1 MGIKDKAVSGVKWNT
16 VATVYGMVI
25 QLLRIAILTRLLE
38 KSDFGIVAIAA
49 MVISFTDI
57 FSDLGFTVAIIHK
70 QDVTKNQFSSL
81 YWMNLF
87 TSTVLF
93 AGVALISPIFSRFY
107 HEPILTTIIPLLGIQ
122 IFLNAFGK
130 LFQTIKTRNLEFKF
144 LSIVKMA
151 SYTIGFIAT
160 TILAYLGFGVYS
172 LVIGQLVQV
181 AINQLCYTIAGTKEI
196 KISFHFNYG
205 EISEFIKIGIY
216 QLGANFLDFVSNKI
230 DVFLIGRFFGM
241 ADLGIYNLAKDLIL
255 KPKQIIATLINSVVS
270 AAFAKI
276 QSNLAL
282 VRETYTKMADVVS
295 FITVP
300 IYILMAVYAEP
311 IVTIVYSADYLEVAS
326 LLRILSFVGLLSSID
341 SLAATIIMAFG
352 RTEIGFI
359 WTTVRVVLSIVMI
372 LIASSM
378 SIYAVAYGL
387 LIVSILSFILYWR
400 FAIYQIIK
408 LKLLDYIKS
417 IMYNVLIAISLA
429 VIFVLVKLFL
439 PDTMS
444 FSIMQMCA
452 FLISY
457 LLVIMVCR
465 KNIKASLLQILRR
478 KVSE

>member
-57 FSDLGFTVAIIHK
+57 FSDLGLTVAIIHK

-87 TSTVLF
+87 TSTILF
-93 AGVALISPIFSRFY
+93 AGVALSSPIFSRFY
-107 HEPILTTIIPLLGIQ
+107 NEPILTTIIPLLGIQ

-144 LSIVKMA
+144 LSLVKIT
-151 SYTIGFIAT
+151 SYTIGFIT
-160 TILAYLGFGVYS
+160 TTVLAYLGLGVYS

-181 AINQLCYTIAGTKEI
+181 AINQLCYTIAGSKEI
-196 KISFHFNYG
+196 KISFHFNYS
-205 EISEFIKIGIY
+205 EISEFIKIGVY

-255 KPKQIIATLINSVVS
+255 KPKQIISTLINSVVS

-282 VRETYTKMADVVS
+282 VRETYVKMADLVS

-300 IYILMAVYAEP
+300 IYILMAVYAES
-311 IVTIVYSADYLEVAS
+311 IVTIIYSADYLEVAA

-352 RTEIGFI
+352 RTEIGLI
-359 WTTVRVVLSIVMI
+359 WTTVRVVLSIVTI

-378 SIYAVAYGL
+378 SISAVAYGL
-387 LIVSILSFILYWR
+387 LIVAIISFVLYWR

-408 LKLLDYIKS
+408 LKLSDYVRS
-417 IMYNVLIAISLA
+417 IMYNVFIAVSLA
-429 VIFVLVKLFL
+429 ALFALTKSFL
-439 PDTMS
+439 PGNITCD
-444 FSIMQMCA
+444 IIQMTV
-452 FLISY
+452 FLSLY
-457 LLVIMVCR
+457 LLIIMLYR
-465 KNIKASLLQILRR
+465 KSIKESVKQLLRR
-478 KVSE
+478 NVS

>member
-25 QLLRIAILTRLLE
+25 QLLRIAFLTRLLE

-87 TSTVLF
+87 TSTILF
-93 AGVALISPIFSRFY
+93 VGVTLSSPIFSRFY
-107 HEPILTTIIPLLGIQ
+107 NEPILTTIIPLLGIQ

-144 LSIVKMA
+144 LSIVKIA
-151 SYTIGFIAT
+151 SYTIGFITT
-160 TILAYLGFGVYS
+160 TILAYLGLGIYS

-181 AINQLCYTIAGTKEI
+181 AINQLCYTIAGSKEI
-196 KISFHFNYG
+196 KITFHFNYS
-205 EISEFIKIGIY
+205 EISDFIKIGIY

-241 ADLGIYNLAKDLIL
+241 SDLGIYNLAKDLIL
-255 KPKQIIATLINSVVS
+255 KPKQIISTLINSVVS

-282 VRETYTKMADVVS
+282 VRETYVKMADLVS

-300 IYILMAVYAEP
+300 IYILMAVYAES
-311 IVTIVYSADYLEVAS
+311 IVTIIYSAEYLEVAS
-326 LLRILSFVGLLSSID
+326 LLRVLSFVGLLSSID

-359 WTTVRVVLSIVMI
+359 WTTIRVVLSLVTI

-387 LIVSILSFILYWR
+387 LIVSIISFVLYWR

-408 LKLLDYIKS
+408 LKLYDYVRS
-417 IMYNVLIAISLA
+417 IMANVLIAVSLA
-429 VIFVLVKLFL
+429 VLFAFIKSFL
-439 PDTMS
+439 PQNALWGVS
-444 FSIMQMCA
+444 QMA
-452 FLISY
+452 VFLLIY
-457 LLVIMVCR
+457 LLIIVTCR
-465 KNIKASLLQILRR
+465 RNIKESVKQLIRR
-478 KVSE
+478 NVS